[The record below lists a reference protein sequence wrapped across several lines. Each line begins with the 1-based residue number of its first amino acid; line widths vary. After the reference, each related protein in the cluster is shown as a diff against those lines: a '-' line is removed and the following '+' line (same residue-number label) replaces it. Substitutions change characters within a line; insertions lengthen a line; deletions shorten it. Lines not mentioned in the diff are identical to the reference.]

1 MSKIYIAAS
10 WKQKD
15 RVNKIAHVL
24 SERGHIVF
32 DFTDNTSRMKVNQ
45 ALDLDFQLCDEQPKT
60 KYASKYEPQNNKYG
74 EYLQNMHLYQEMM
87 KNNLA
92 IIKKCDI
99 CILLLPAGADA
110 HSDWGAAI
118 GAKKI
123 TCVVGY
129 PENGERSP
137 CHLWAH
143 AFFQDDKELFEKF
156 ESFDRSFS
164 QSRITD

>member
-32 DFTDNTSRMKVNQ
+32 DFTDSKSRLKVNQ

-92 IIKKCDI
+92 IIKKCDV
-99 CILLLPAGADA
+99 CILLLLAGADA
-110 HSDWGAAI
+110 HADWGAAV
-118 GAKKI
+118 GANKI

-129 PENGERSP
+129 PDNGDRSP
-137 CHLWAH
+137 SHLWADR
-143 AFFQDDKELFEKF
+143 FFQSDDELISSFETF
-156 ESFDRSFS
+156 INSVSCD
-164 QSRITD
+164 RITD